1 MLLDRRSWGRRHRT
15 SLSRP
20 GGHPPQ
26 ELAAMPNFRALL
38 LGRRLSTE
46 ESHETR
52 ISNPIAL
59 AVFSSDALSSV
70 AYGTQ
75 EIMVPLTA
83 AISIRRRAL
92 RYPSGRGMPK
102 LRLIFS
108 LVSRPF
114 W

>member
-1 MLLDRRSWGRRHRT
+1 
-15 SLSRP
+15 
-20 GGHPPQ
+20 
-26 ELAAMPNFRALL
+26 MPNFRALL

-83 AISIRRRAL
+83 AISIYGAGVLGWSWWVAL
-92 RYPSGRGMPK
+92 GIVALLLILPMNASCPLPTSGLLP
-102 LRLIFS
+102 
-108 LVSRPF
+108 
-114 W
+114 